1 MDDLIKR
8 QAALDALLQ
17 CRKHCI
23 DPFDSYHIDIE
34 EAEAMIRRVP
44 AAQLNLSEEYAKAVR
59 TWLVQYQVKCAELQ
73 GRYTPYEV
81 LGWVVSDWRKEN
93 EIW

>member
-34 EAEAMIRRVP
+34 DAETMIRRVP
-44 AAQLNLSEEYAKAVR
+44 AAQLNLSEEYAKA
-59 TWLVQYQVKCAELQ
+59 AEI
-73 GRYTPYEV
+73 
-81 LGWVVSDWRKEN
+81 GWCSIK
-93 EIW
+93 

>member
-1 MDDLIKR
+1 MDDLISRK
-8 QAALDALLQ
+8 AALDALLQ